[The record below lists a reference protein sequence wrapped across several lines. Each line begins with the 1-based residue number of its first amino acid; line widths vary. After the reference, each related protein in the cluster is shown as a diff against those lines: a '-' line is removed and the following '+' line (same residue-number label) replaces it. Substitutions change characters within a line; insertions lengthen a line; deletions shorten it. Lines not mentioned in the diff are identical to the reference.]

1 MSKAVNEATASM
13 TINDILND
21 IQSLNKSHIDK
32 LTLLTQ
38 LIKSNQCDDNT
49 MSELSNDIE
58 LDINR
63 ILIVDKEV
71 IDRNNQIVV
80 FQEKEYKIIQLLK
93 LKQNLILK
101 LNVSNKLVSTIS
113 SMENSMF
120 INNSLQEFKKAK
132 EYQKTIDE
140 ITKIITQFNNTKGN

>member
-1 MSKAVNEATASM
+1 MSKAVNEVTASM

-63 ILIVDKEV
+63 ILILDKEV
-71 IDRNNQIVV
+71 IDRNNQTVV

-113 SMENSMF
+113 SMENSLF

-132 EYQKTIDE
+132 EYQKTIDD
-140 ITKIITQFNNTKGN
+140 ITKIITQFNNTKGI

>member
-38 LIKSNQCDDNT
+38 LIKSNQCDDNA

-63 ILIVDKEV
+63 ILILDKEV

>member
-38 LIKSNQCDDNT
+38 LIKSNQCDDNA

-63 ILIVDKEV
+63 ILILDKEV
-71 IDRNNQIVV
+71 IDRNNQMVV

-132 EYQKTIDE
+132 EYQKTIDD

>member
-38 LIKSNQCDDNT
+38 LIKSNQCVDNT

-63 ILIVDKEV
+63 ILILDKEV
-71 IDRNNQIVV
+71 IDRNNQMVV

>member
-38 LIKSNQCDDNT
+38 LIKSNQCDDNA

-58 LDINR
+58 SDINR
-63 ILIVDKEV
+63 ILILDKEV

>member
-38 LIKSNQCDDNT
+38 LIKSNQCDDNA

-63 ILIVDKEV
+63 ILILDKEV
-71 IDRNNQIVV
+71 IDRNNQMVV

>member
-38 LIKSNQCDDNT
+38 LIKSNQCDDNA

-58 LDINR
+58 LDITR
-63 ILIVDKEV
+63 ILILDKEV
-71 IDRNNQIVV
+71 IDRNNQTVV

-132 EYQKTIDE
+132 EYQKTIDD

>member
-21 IQSLNKSHIDK
+21 IKSLNKSHIDK

-38 LIKSNQCDDNT
+38 LIKSNQCDDNA

-63 ILIVDKEV
+63 ILILDKEV
-71 IDRNNQIVV
+71 IDRNNQMVV

>member
-1 MSKAVNEATASM
+1 MSKAVNEVTASM

-63 ILIVDKEV
+63 ILILDKEV
-71 IDRNNQIVV
+71 IDRNNQTVV

-113 SMENSMF
+113 SMENSLF

-140 ITKIITQFNNTKGN
+140 ITKIITQFNNTKGI

>member
-63 ILIVDKEV
+63 ILILDKEV
-71 IDRNNQIVV
+71 IDRNNQMVV

>member
-63 ILIVDKEV
+63 ILILDKEV

>member
-38 LIKSNQCDDNT
+38 LIKSNQCDDNA

-58 LDINR
+58 LDITR
-63 ILIVDKEV
+63 ILILDKEV

-132 EYQKTIDE
+132 EYQKTIDD